1 MCEAETRMRY
11 CETGAILKTVLF
23 FKFYFHMILY
33 PFCIGFSVEIHGIG
47 SDFSVS
53 IEKGYFLSVTVTSS
67 LFPTKADFNLES
79 VYTKAKLIIVVFYFG
94 LNSDIDHFIFC
105 QLVSIYV
112 VDLINYC

>member
-23 FKFYFHMILY
+23 FFLKFYFHMIFY

-79 VYTKAKLIIVVFYFG
+79 FCVYKSQVDHCYF
-94 LNSDIDHFIFC
+94 LFWTEFRH
-105 QLVSIYV
+105 
-112 VDLINYC
+112 